1 MRLSR
6 RVEYALLA
14 MLDLAQSRGDGR
26 AQLREIAQRQSLPE
40 KYLEQLLRPLRSA
53 GLVVSTRG
61 SRGGYELAR
70 SPAEIS
76 LLEVLEA
83 VDGPLTD
90 HTDDRHLSGATVVI
104 HEVWAEAAG
113 AIGEQL
119 AQTTLGDLVDR
130 CRAAG
135 SHGDNWVI

>member
-14 MLDLAQSRGDGR
+14 VLDLAQSRGDGR
-26 AQLREIAQRQSLPE
+26 VQLREIAQRQGLPE

-70 SPAEIS
+70 PPAEIS
-76 LLEVLEA
+76 LLDVLEA
-83 VDGPLTD
+83 VDGPLAD
-90 HTDDRHLSGATVVI
+90 HSDERSLSSAATVI
-104 HEVWAEAAG
+104 HELWAEASVAV
-113 AIGEQL
+113 GEQL
-119 AQTTLGDLVDR
+119 AGITIGDLVER